1 MHKIILFFKKSY
13 RFITRDVW
21 RITETELSRGKR
33 FSFRLVKVIIISL
46 RGFKQDNLVVR
57 ASALTYSIMF
67 AIVPLIALFIA
78 IGKGFGMESIIENW
92 LQRVLIAQSELIPF
106 IMDFVEK
113 YLETAQ
119 GGIFIGVG
127 IAILLYSVM
136 NFFKQ
141 AEKAFN
147 SIWQVNK
154 SRSFVRQFSTYF
166 SAIFLIP
173 VLVVL
178 TSGLSIFLNKL
189 LDQLQLANILSPL
202 MELGV
207 KFMPY
212 FISWI
217 VFTLMYIVIPNTRV
231 KISSGIV
238 AGLIAGTAFQFFQM
252 LYIEGQGY
260 LSRYNMVYGSF
271 AAIPL
276 LLLWLQISCLIVLF
290 GAELSYASQNLQ
302 NYEYEG
308 ESNTI
313 SIRYKKFLSLFLTY
327 VIVKRFE
334 NKQSPLRNDQ
344 IAATYK
350 LPIRFVNQL
359 LTELSTNGII
369 TEIRDDDLK
378 TKSYQ
383 PAMDINQLTIG
394 MLIEKF
400 ETFGSELFL
409 VNKHPELDA
418 FWQKHL
424 AWKAGSPGPS
434 QVLLK
439 DI

>member
-1 MHKIILFFKKSY
+1 MGKIAIFFKKIY
-13 RFITRDVW
+13 RFITRDIW
-21 RITETELSRGKR
+21 RIADNELSRGRR
-33 FSFRLVKVIIISL
+33 FLYRFVKVIVISF
-46 RGFKQDNLVVR
+46 RGFSQDKLVIR

-67 AIVPLIALFIA
+67 AIVPLISLFIA
-78 IGKGFGMESIIENW
+78 IGKGFGVENIIENW
-92 LQRVLIAQSELIPF
+92 LHRVLIAQSELIPF
-106 IMDFVEK
+106 IMEFVEK
-113 YLETAQ
+113 YLETAR
-119 GGIFIGVG
+119 GGLFIGIG
-127 IAILLYSVM
+127 IAILLISVM

-141 AEKAFN
+141 SEKAFN

-166 SAIFLIP
+166 SALFLVP
-173 VLVVL
+173 VMVVL
-178 TSGLSIFLNKL
+178 TSGLSIFLNKIL
-189 LDQLQLANILSPL
+189 IHLQLTNILSPFL
-202 MELGV
+202 QFGV

-212 FISWI
+212 LVSWI
-217 VFTLMYIVIPNTRV
+217 VFTLMYIIIPNTRV
-231 KISSGIV
+231 KITSGIV
-238 AGLIAGTAFQFFQM
+238 AGVIAGTAFQFFQM

-308 ESNTI
+308 ESNSI

-327 VIVKRFE
+327 IIVKRFE
-334 NKQSPLRNDQ
+334 NKQSPLRNDR

-350 LPIRFVNQL
+350 LPIRLVNQL
-359 LTELSTNGII
+359 LSELTANGII

-383 PAMDINQLTIG
+383 PAMDINQLTVD
-394 MLIEKF
+394 LFVNKF
-400 ETFGSELFL
+400 ESYGSELFL
-409 VNKHPELDA
+409 ANKHPELDS
-418 FWQKHL
+418 FRKKHL
-424 AWKAGSPGPS
+424 EMIKKAPAPETI
-434 QVLLK
+434 LLK
-439 DI
+439 DL